1 MFTSL
6 ELFYITRMD
15 RENIVNP
22 LKRSFKI
29 FEEDNGPIFLKVKEN
44 EEKSFQAYKHFS
56 MVCRCLVM
64 LSSMIL
70 NDWID
75 QYRIGFSSRG
85 LKGRETLPPAVR

>member
-44 EEKSFQAYKHFS
+44 EEKK
-56 MVCRCLVM
+56 
-64 LSSMIL
+64 
-70 NDWID
+70 
-75 QYRIGFSSRG
+75 FSS
-85 LKGRETLPPAVR
+85 V

>member
-44 EEKSFQAYKHFS
+44 EEKSFQAYKHFL
-56 MVCRCLVM
+56 MILVCR
-64 LSSMIL
+64 
-70 NDWID
+70 W
-75 QYRIGFSSRG
+75 
-85 LKGRETLPPAVR
+85 